1 MNQPGLATES
11 YLAALAAQAPPP
23 ARAPAWLHDL
33 RRGALARFAEVGF
46 PTTRDED
53 WRYTDVTPIAR
64 AAFRPAPV
72 ASGALNSA
80 QFAGLE
86 LDELS
91 GHRLVFVNGHYAAT
105 LSAPGASPPGVVV
118 TRLADALTR
127 HPHELAPYLGHLMPS
142 AASGF
147 AALNTAALGDGVYI
161 RFAESARLATPI
173 HLLYLTTDAAASR
186 FTQPRNL
193 VVAEAGA
200 AGVLIE
206 HYVALGDVEYFTNA
220 LTEIALGPN
229 ATLEHYRL
237 QEESRSAY
245 HVNGLHVRIG
255 RDARYTGHA
264 VDLGGRLVRNDLTGM
279 LDAEGAACTLNGLY
293 AIGGRSHVD
302 NHTRIDHAKPR
313 GTSREFYKGVLAER
327 ARAVFRGRV
336 VVHADA
342 QGSDA
347 QQVNNNLLLSRDA
360 EADTQPQLEIYADD
374 VKCSHG
380 ATVGS
385 LDEEQLFYLRSRAL
399 DAAAAR
405 DLLTYAFAR
414 DVLGRIGIVPL
425 RRRIERRLAAGLLHG
440 RAFAGA

>member
-1 MNQPGLATES
+1 MNQSSQAKET
-11 YLAALAAQAPPP
+11 YLAALAAQAPLP

-46 PTTRDED
+46 PTTRDEA

-64 AAFRPAPV
+64 AAFRPAPDTID
-72 ASGALNSA
+72 AFDPA
-80 QFAGLE
+80 QLAGLE
-86 LDELS
+86 LDALPA
-91 GHRLVFVNGHYAAT
+91 HRLVFVNGHYAAA
-105 LSAPGASPPGVVV
+105 LSAPGALPPGAVVAS
-118 TRLADALTR
+118 LADALTS
-127 HPHELAPYLGHLMPS
+127 HPHALAPYLGRLLPR
-142 AASGF
+142 AAHGF

-161 RFAESARLATPI
+161 GLGRGARLAAPI
-173 HLLYLTTDAAASR
+173 HLLYLITDAAAST
-186 FTQPRNL
+186 FAQPRNL
-193 VVAEAGA
+193 VVAEDGA

-206 HYVALGDVEYFTNA
+206 HYVALGDAEYFTNA
-220 LTEIALGPN
+220 LTEVALGAN
-229 ATLEHYRL
+229 AALEHYRV
-237 QEESRSAY
+237 QEESRHAY

-264 VDLGGRLVRNDLTGM
+264 VDLGGRLVRNDVTGV

-302 NHTRIDHAKPR
+302 NHTHIDHAKPH
-313 GTSREFYKGVLAER
+313 GTSREFYKGVLDER

-414 DVLGRIGIVPL
+414 DVLGRIGIAPL